1 VNPDS
6 VGGASVPLNTAVAA
20 AYREL
25 RSVAHRMLAAH
36 RPAGAGAD
44 TLGTTALVHEAYL
57 KLAANE
63 RTAWRDE
70 AHFRALAA
78 VAMRHI
84 LVDRARARA
93 MPKHAGGLTRVS
105 IDGEAIATADEPE
118 TLLAIDLALT
128 RLANVAPRLA
138 RIVELRFFGGL
149 SDGEVA
155 AELGITARTVQRDWL
170 KARML
175 LESEL
180 S

>member
-1 VNPDS
+1 VNRDIAGTAPS
-6 VGGASVPLNTAVAA
+6 PLNAAVTT

-25 RSVAHRMLAAH
+25 RSIAHRLLAAR
-36 RPAGAGAD
+36 RPAGSGND
-44 TLGTTALVHEAYL
+44 SLGTTALVHEAYL

-63 RTAWRDE
+63 RTEWRDE

-78 VAMRHI
+78 VAMRQI

-93 MPKHAGGLTRVS
+93 MPKHGGGLSRVS
-105 IDGEAIATADEPE
+105 LDREAIAIADEPD

-128 RLANVAPRLA
+128 RLAEVAPRLA
-138 RIVELRFFGGL
+138 RLVELRFFGGL
-149 SDGEVA
+149 SDGEIA
-155 AELGITARTVQRDWL
+155 TELGITARTVQRDWL

-175 LESEL
+175 LETEL